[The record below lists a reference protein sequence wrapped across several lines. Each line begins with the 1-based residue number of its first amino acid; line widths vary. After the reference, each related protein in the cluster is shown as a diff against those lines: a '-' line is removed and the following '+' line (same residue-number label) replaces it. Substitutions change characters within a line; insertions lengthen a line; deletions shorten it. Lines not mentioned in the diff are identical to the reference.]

1 MHIQNTW
8 RSTALN
14 LLPRIRDGNK
24 SSNAVSLLWLC
35 RVPAVMHMGHCGGQ
49 QVTASSVSIS
59 FLGFS
64 NWFGC
69 SQWHLVYFIV
79 QQCFWLSASKLIFN
93 YGSVKDTL
101 VQVCVLQRLSFSYQ
115 THLNSLLWKDC
126 SEFTF
131 LRTQVHRQTHPYT
144 CKHTLNIW
152 LKNEG
157 WVVFTLRQVQ
167 PVYFLMSFL
176 NCLLVVF
183 WQYCVFTSIY

>member
-1 MHIQNTW
+1 
-8 RSTALN
+8 
-14 LLPRIRDGNK
+14 
-24 SSNAVSLLWLC
+24 
-35 RVPAVMHMGHCGGQ
+35 MHMGHCGGQ

-64 NWFGC
+64 NWFGY
-69 SQWHLVYFIV
+69 SQGHLVYFIV

-167 PVYFLMSFL
+167 PAYFLMPFL
-176 NCLLVVF
+176 NCFLVVF
-183 WQYCVFTSIY
+183 LAILCIYKYLLVFVSIYWMSIIKAGLVIWHTAHLPGGSI